1 MLTKRKNRTSCL
13 SILQKSSNFQFKYR
27 NRLKSNKDIYKKIS
41 INYKDMLRTL
51 LIVALGGGV
60 GSALRYAVSKFVQDN
75 MSGAFPYHTF
85 AVNIVGCLLIGLFY
99 GLAARGHL
107 GNNTTTLLLTTGL
120 CGGFTTF
127 STFCNEN
134 IALLRGDNAFVALLY
149 IASSMFCG
157 LLAVMFGYFIIDYI
171 TKA

>member
-1 MLTKRKNRTSCL
+1 M
-13 SILQKSSNFQFKYR
+13 
-27 NRLKSNKDIYKKIS
+27 
-41 INYKDMLRTL
+41 NY
-51 LIVALGGGV
+51 LIIALGGGI
-60 GSALRYAVSKFVQDN
+60 GSALRYAVSKFVQDSTN
-75 MSGAFPYHTF
+75 GAFPYHTF

-134 IALLRGDNAFVALLY
+134 IALLRGDNTLTALVY
-149 IASSMFCG
+149 VASSVFCG
-157 LLAVMFGYFIIDYI
+157 LLAVALGYLIIDI
-171 TKA
+171 IASGR

>member
-1 MLTKRKNRTSCL
+1 M
-13 SILQKSSNFQFKYR
+13 
-27 NRLKSNKDIYKKIS
+27 
-41 INYKDMLRTL
+41 NY
-51 LIVALGGGV
+51 LIIALGGGI
-60 GSALRYAVSKFVQDN
+60 GSALRYAVSKFVQDSTN
-75 MSGAFPYHTF
+75 GAFPYHTF

-99 GLAARGHL
+99 GHL

-157 LLAVMFGYFIIDYI
+157 LLAVALGYLIIDI
-171 TKA
+171 IASGR

>member
-1 MLTKRKNRTSCL
+1 
-13 SILQKSSNFQFKYR
+13 
-27 NRLKSNKDIYKKIS
+27 
-41 INYKDMLRTL
+41 MLRTL

-85 AVNIVGCLLIGLFY
+85 AVNIAGCLLIGLFY

-127 STFCNEN
+127 CNEN
-134 IALLRGDNAFVALLY
+134 IALLRGDNAFVALVY
-149 IASSMFCG
+149 VASSVLCG
-157 LLAVMFGYFIIDYI
+157 LLAVMLGYLIIENI
-171 TKA
+171 N

>member
-1 MLTKRKNRTSCL
+1 M
-13 SILQKSSNFQFKYR
+13 
-27 NRLKSNKDIYKKIS
+27 
-41 INYKDMLRTL
+41 NY
-51 LIVALGGGV
+51 LIIALGGGI
-60 GSALRYAVSKFVQDN
+60 GSALRYAVSKFVQDSTN
-75 MSGAFPYHTF
+75 GAFPYHTF

-107 GNNTTTLLLTTGL
+107 GNNATTLLLTTGL

-134 IALLRGDNAFVALLY
+134 IALLRDENALVALLY

-157 LLAVMFGYFIIDYI
+157 LLAVALGYLIIDI
-171 TKA
+171 IASGR

>member
-1 MLTKRKNRTSCL
+1 
-13 SILQKSSNFQFKYR
+13 
-27 NRLKSNKDIYKKIS
+27 
-41 INYKDMLRTL
+41 MLRTL

-120 CGGFTTF
+120 CGGFTMSF
-127 STFCNEN
+127 F
-134 IALLRGDNAFVALLY
+134 
-149 IASSMFCG
+149 
-157 LLAVMFGYFIIDYI
+157 
-171 TKA
+171 K